1 MAVEIVDETHRF
13 RQAEAAQRTLE
24 ALLTEQGSGD
34 RDLTLVLVDDATIAV
49 RNARDRGVEGA
60 TDVLSYPT
68 AEPDDIGFPQVP
80 HLGDIFI
87 SLDTAERQA
96 AAHGHDLTRE
106 VLVLA
111 AHGLTHLRGHD
122 HVDEAAWAPFR
133 QAERRV
139 LELADAASA
148 GEPPA

>member
-1 MAVEIVDETHRF
+1 MAVEILDETHRF
-13 RQAEAAQRTLE
+13 RQADTVRLALE
-24 ALLTEQGSGD
+24 ALLAEEGSHD
-34 RDLTLVLVDDATIAV
+34 REVSLVLVDDATIAA

-96 AAHGHDLTRE
+96 AAHGHDVMRE

-122 HVDEAAWAPFR
+122 HADDEAWAPFR
-133 QAERRV
+133 RAERRV
-139 LELADAASA
+139 LELADAAAA